1 MTLLIITLTLL
12 ILGGLMIG
20 VFVICDNG
28 SDIVEWLGVGGFV
41 FVFFGI
47 VLALS
52 FITCVFASS
61 SNRFNEDKKH
71 EYMEK
76 RKTLIAELE
85 NCSQDKIPEVYD
97 DVRAYNL
104 DIINGRTWNKR
115 AVTKWITYDVW
126 DDLELIDLGD
136 YARNPYSVEI
146 ISE

>member
-1 MTLLIITLTLL
+1 MY
-12 ILGGLMIG
+12 
-20 VFVICDNG
+20 
-28 SDIVEWLGVGGFV
+28 
-41 FVFFGI
+41 FFGI
-47 VLALS
+47 ITAAT
-52 FITCVFASS
+52 FIICVFASS
-61 SNRFNEDKKH
+61 SNRFNEDKKN

-126 DDLELIDLGD
+126 DDLELIDLND